1 MKINKLHTISL
12 LLLIAFLNAFSSVA
26 FSYPSEDLDLNSRNF
41 DYLQADQNKKAI
53 LFEASNISTSL
64 EQETSSEFLSFGK
77 IPELQFSLIT
87 LAKHSGSNNHWSYL
101 PNSRLLLSQQIF
113 PFQFFW

>member
-1 MKINKLHTISL
+1 MKTNKINTVSL

-41 DYLQADQNKKAI
+41 DYLQADQNKKAVF
-53 LFEASNISTSL
+53 FEEANFTTSY
-64 EQETSSEFLSFGK
+64 EQESSKEFLSFGK
-77 IPELQFSLIT
+77 ISELQFSYFT
-87 LAKHSGSNNHWSYL
+87 LGKQHGDLRSWSFS
-101 PNSRLLLSQQIF
+101 PNSRQLLSQQIF